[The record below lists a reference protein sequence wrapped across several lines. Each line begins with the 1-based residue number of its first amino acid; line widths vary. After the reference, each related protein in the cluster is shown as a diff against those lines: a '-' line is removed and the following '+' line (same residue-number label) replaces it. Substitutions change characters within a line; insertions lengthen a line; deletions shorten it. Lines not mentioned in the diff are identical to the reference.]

1 MGTLDRYVLR
11 QVLIATALVAATLTC
26 AIWLTQSLRFVE
38 LIVNRGLTIG
48 TFFYLTML
56 LLPSFLWLL
65 LPISLFAAVLFTY
78 LRLTT
83 DSELVVMRSFGRSP
97 LQLAMPGLVLAGIV
111 SAACYAL
118 AFYFLPIAYRDFKDL
133 EFTVRNDF
141 AGLMLREGSFNPIA
155 PGMTVYVRSREASG
169 DLVGILLHDNRKA
182 DAPVTMV
189 AERGRLAIADGG
201 PRVVLV
207 SGNRQELE
215 RATGRVR
222 ILYFD
227 RYSVDIGKI
236 GERTA
241 DRWREPRERFMH
253 ELFGS
258 ARDDTDR
265 QNRGRL
271 RAEGHNRLVAP
282 LLPVS
287 MTLVAIAALLAGDHN
302 RRGQNSRVLA
312 AVVLAALLQASNL
325 SMQNVATK
333 WPAAVPLL
341 YANGLLPM
349 LLAGWW
355 LSRGTPAWVSRLSA
369 LAAVPRRAA
378 A

>member
-11 QVLIATALVAATLTC
+11 QVLIATVLVAATLTC

-48 TFFYLTML
+48 TFFYLTLL

-97 LQLAMPGLVLAGIV
+97 MQLALPGIALAGAV
-111 SAACYAL
+111 SATCYAL
-118 AFYFLPIAYRDFKDL
+118 AFYFLPLAYRDFKDL

-155 PGMTVYVRSREASG
+155 PGMTVYVRMREASG
-169 DLVGILLHDNRKA
+169 DLIGILLHDNRKA

-189 AERGRLAIADGG
+189 AERGRLAVADGG

-207 SGNRQELE
+207 SGNRQELD

-227 RYSVDIGKI
+227 RYSVDIGRI

-258 ARDDTDR
+258 ARDDAD
-265 QNRGRL
+265 RGRL

-302 RRGQNSRVLA
+302 RRGQNRRVVA
-312 AVVLAALLQASNL
+312 AVVLAAALQASNL
-325 SMQNVATK
+325 SMQNVVTK

-341 YANGLLPM
+341 YANALLPM

-355 LSRGTPAWVSRLSA
+355 LARGTPAWIARLPA
-369 LAAVPRRAA
+369 LLAAPRRGVA
-378 A
+378 